1 MITMSNTKKADPYRR
16 LLKWTIILLVL
27 LALLATAYVL
37 MDKYQQGER
46 DRAAL
51 RIEEENQGLI
61 EAYNQRLASFQ
72 ESQQGSGEVRAWPTP
87 RESGWDVLDVS
98 DFPVAAAQQA
108 AVTREELLLG
118 GLLLVNRWHAMP
130 PDFTLAE
137 PHLKSIGGETNFRV
151 GVTNREVQALDTVI
165 TALDAMLAAAKEAG
179 LESYIVRQGYRT
191 AQEQTELWE
200 KEVALYTDR
209 YAGDALIERARV
221 RVAYP
226 GTSDYHTGM
235 SVFMDVYNRNDSTLN
250 AMAFQ
255 TTEQARWLN
264 EHAAEYGFI
273 FRFPVQGY
281 PTPDTV
287 DKSHKTGI
295 DLSNMDVYRYVSV
308 PHAMTMKA
316 LGFSLE
322 EYIDYLIAH
331 PHLAVYLDGEL
342 KYEIYRVEGGNED
355 TDISLTAG
363 AREYVAS
370 TDNMNGLVV
379 ALVY

>member
-1 MITMSNTKKADPYRR
+1 MSNTKKADPYRR

-72 ESQQGSGEVRAWPTP
+72 ESQQGSGEVPVWPTP

-98 DFPVAAAQQA
+98 GFPVAAAQQA

-151 GVTNREVQALDTVI
+151 GVTSREVQALTPVI
-165 TALDAMLAAAKEAG
+165 TALDAMIAAARTAG
-179 LESYIVRQGYRT
+179 FESYIVRQGYRT

-200 KEVALYTDR
+200 REVALYTDR
-209 YAGDALIERARV
+209 YAGDALVEKAREK
-221 RVAYP
+221 VAYP

>member
-1 MITMSNTKKADPYRR
+1 MMSNTKKADPYRR
-16 LLKWTIILLVL
+16 LLRWTIILLVL

-46 DRAAL
+46 DRAAQ
-51 RIEEENQGLI
+51 RIEEENKVLI
-61 EAYNQRLASFQ
+61 EDYNKRRAEFQ
-72 ESQQGSGEVRAWPTP
+72 ASQQTTGQTKPLPTP
-87 RESGWDVLDVS
+87 KESGWDVLDLS
-98 DFPVAAAQQA
+98 DFPVKAERDVAA
-108 AVTREELLLG
+108 TREEMLLG

-137 PHLKSIGGETNFRV
+137 PHLKSIGTETSFRV
-151 GVTNREVQALDTVI
+151 GVTGREVQVLEPVI
-165 TALDAMLAAAKEAG
+165 KALDAMIGDAKKAG

-191 AQEQTELWE
+191 ATEQTEIWN
-200 KEVALYTDR
+200 KELALYADR
-209 YAGDALIERARV
+209 YSGDALTEKARV

-235 SVFMDVYNRNDSTLN
+235 SVFMDVYNRNDSELN
-250 AMAFQ
+250 KMAFQ
-255 TTEQARWLN
+255 TTDQAKWMN

-281 PTPDTV
+281 PDASTV
-287 DKSHKTGI
+287 DKSYITGI
-295 DLSNMDVYRYVSV
+295 NLKDMDVYRYVGI

-316 LGFSLE
+316 LGMCLE

-331 PHLAVYLDGEL
+331 PHIAVYQDGVM
-342 KYEIYRVEGGNED
+342 KYEIYRVPGGNED
-355 TDISLTAG
+355 ATISLTAG
-363 AREYVAS
+363 AKEYSVS

-379 ALVY
+379 AMVY

>member
-1 MITMSNTKKADPYRR
+1 MMSNTKKADPYRR

-46 DRAAL
+46 EREAL
-51 RIEEENQGLI
+51 RIEEENKALI
-61 EAYNQRLASFQ
+61 EAYNKRRAEFQ
-72 ESQQGSGEVRAWPTP
+72 ASQQTQDETKNMPVPK
-87 RESGWDVLDVS
+87 ESGWDVLDLS
-98 DFPVAAAQQA
+98 EFPVQAEGEA

-137 PHLKSIGGETNFRV
+137 PHLKSIGTETNFRV
-151 GVTNREVQALDTVI
+151 GVTNRDVKLLSPVIAALDTMI
-165 TALDAMLAAAKEAG
+165 GDAKKAG

-191 AQEQTELWE
+191 AAEQTEIWN
-200 KEVALYTDR
+200 KELALYADR
-209 YAGDALIERARV
+209 YSGEALTEKARV

-235 SVFMDVYNRNDSTLN
+235 SLFMDVYNRNDSELN

-255 TTEQARWLN
+255 TTDQAKWLN

-273 FRFPVQGY
+273 FRFPVQNY
-281 PTPDTV
+281 PAPDTV
-287 DKSHKTGI
+287 DKSYITGI
-295 DLSNMDVYRYVSV
+295 NLKDMDVYRYVGI
-308 PHAMTMKA
+308 PHAMTMQA

-322 EYIDYLIAH
+322 EYVDYLIAH
-331 PHLAVYLDGEL
+331 PHIAVYQDGVM
-342 KYEIYRVEGGNED
+342 KYEIYRVPGGNED
-355 TDISLTAG
+355 TNVSLTAG
-363 AREYVAS
+363 AKEYLAS

-379 ALVY
+379 AISY

>member
-1 MITMSNTKKADPYRR
+1 MSNTKKADPYRR

-51 RIEEENQGLI
+51 RIEEENQALI
-61 EAYNQRLASFQ
+61 AAYNQRLAAFQ
-72 ESQQGSGEVRAWPTP
+72 ESQQGSGEVPVWPTP

-98 DFPVAAAQQA
+98 GFPVAAAQQA

-130 PDFTLAE
+130 SDFTLAE
-137 PHLKSIGGETNFRV
+137 PYLKSIGGETNFRV
-151 GVTNREVQALDTVI
+151 GVTSREVQALTPVI
-165 TALDAMLAAAKEAG
+165 TALDAMIAAARTAG
-179 LESYIVRQGYRT
+179 FESYIVRQGYRT

-200 KEVALYTDR
+200 REVALYTDR
-209 YAGDALIERARV
+209 YAGDALVEKAREK
-221 RVAYP
+221 VAYP

-355 TDISLTAG
+355 TNISLTAG

>member
-1 MITMSNTKKADPYRR
+1 MSNTKKADPYRR

-27 LALLATAYVL
+27 LALVATAYVL

-51 RIEEENQGLI
+51 RIEEENQVLI
-61 EAYNQRLASFQ
+61 EDYNQRLARFR
-72 ESQQGSGEVRAWPTP
+72 ESQQTTGEVRSWPAP
-87 RESGWDVLDVS
+87 KESGWDVLDVS
-98 DFPVAAAQQA
+98 DFPVAAAEEA

-137 PHLKSIGGETNFRV
+137 PQLKSIGTETSFRV
-151 GVTNREVQALDTVI
+151 GVTNREVRVLAPVI
-165 TALDAMLAAAKEAG
+165 TALDAMIGAAREAG

-191 AQEQTELWE
+191 AQEQTVLWDA
-200 KEVALYTDR
+200 EVALYTDR
-209 YAGDALIERARV
+209 FSGDALTERARQ
-221 RVAYP
+221 RVAFP

-235 SVFMDVYNRNDSTLN
+235 SVFMDVYNRNDSALN

-255 TTEQARWLN
+255 TTEQAKWLN
-264 EHAAEYGFI
+264 EHAPEYGFI
-273 FRFPVQGY
+273 FRFPTQGY
-281 PTPDTV
+281 PAKDTV

-295 DLSNMDVYRYVSV
+295 NLSAMDVYRYVSV
-308 PHAMTMKA
+308 PHALTMKV
-316 LGFSLE
+316 LGFCLE

-331 PHLAVYLDGEL
+331 PHIAVYQDGEL
-342 KYEIYRVEGGNED
+342 KYEIYRVTGGNED
-355 TDISLTAG
+355 TEIALTAG
-363 AREYVAS
+363 TREYVAS

>member
-1 MITMSNTKKADPYRR
+1 MMSNTKKADPYRR

-46 DRAAL
+46 EREAL
-51 RIEEENQGLI
+51 RIEEENKALI
-61 EAYNQRLASFQ
+61 EAYNKRRAEFQ
-72 ESQQGSGEVRAWPTP
+72 ASQQTP
-87 RESGWDVLDVS
+87 DETKNMPVPKESGWDVLDLS
-98 DFPVAAAQQA
+98 EFPVQAEGEA

-137 PHLKSIGGETNFRV
+137 PHLKSIGTETKFRV
-151 GVTNREVQALDTVI
+151 GVTNRDVKLLSPVIAALDTMI
-165 TALDAMLAAAKEAG
+165 GDAKKAG
-179 LESYIVRQGYRT
+179 LENYIVRQGYRT
-191 AQEQTELWE
+191 AAEQTEIWN
-200 KEVALYTDR
+200 KELALYADR
-209 YAGDALIERARV
+209 YSGEALTEKARV

-235 SVFMDVYNRNDSTLN
+235 SLFMDVYNRNDSALN

-255 TTEQARWLN
+255 TTDQAKWLN

-273 FRFPVQGY
+273 FRFPVQNY
-281 PTPDTV
+281 PAPDTV
-287 DKSHKTGI
+287 DKSYITGI
-295 DLSNMDVYRYVSV
+295 NLKDMDVYRYVGV
-308 PHAMTMKA
+308 PHAMTMQA

-322 EYIDYLIAH
+322 EYVDYLIAH
-331 PHLAVYLDGEL
+331 PHIAVYQDGVM
-342 KYEIYRVEGGNED
+342 KYEIYRVPGGNED
-355 TDISLTAG
+355 TNVSLTAG
-363 AREYVAS
+363 AKEYLAS

-379 ALVY
+379 AISY

>member
-1 MITMSNTKKADPYRR
+1 MMSNTKKADPYRR

-27 LALLATAYVL
+27 LALLATGYVL

-51 RIEEENQGLI
+51 RIEEENKTLI
-61 EAYNQRLASFQ
+61 EEYNKRRAEFQ
-72 ESQQGSGEVRAWPTP
+72 ASQQTSEDTKAWPAP
-87 RESGWDVLDVS
+87 KESGWDVLDLS
-98 DFPVAAAQQA
+98 EFPVQAAQDA

-130 PDFTLAE
+130 ADFTLAE
-137 PHLKSIGGETNFRV
+137 PHLKSIGTETGFRV
-151 GVTNREVQALDTVI
+151 GVTGRDVKLLEPAIKALDTMI
-165 TALDAMLAAAKEAG
+165 GEAKKAG
-179 LESYIVRQGYRT
+179 MENYIVRWGYRT
-191 AQEQTELWE
+191 AEAQTELWN
-200 KEVALYTDR
+200 KELALYQDR
-209 YAGDALIERARV
+209 YSGDALTEKARV

-235 SVFMDVYNRNDSTLN
+235 SVYMDVYNRNDSALN

-255 TTEQARWLN
+255 TTEQAKWLN
-264 EHAAEYGFI
+264 EHGPEYGFI
-273 FRFPVQGY
+273 FRFPIQDY
-281 PTPDTV
+281 PSPDTV
-287 DKSHKTGI
+287 DKSYVTGI
-295 DLSNMDVYRYVSV
+295 NLKDMDVYRYVSV
-308 PHAMTMKA
+308 PHAMTMKI

-331 PHLAVYLDGEL
+331 PHIAVYQDGVM

-355 TDISLTAG
+355 GSISLTSA
-363 AREYVAS
+363 AREYIAS

-379 ALVY
+379 AMVY

>member
-1 MITMSNTKKADPYRR
+1 MSNTKKADPYRR

>member
-151 GVTNREVQALDTVI
+151 GVTSREVQALTPVI
-165 TALDAMLAAAKEAG
+165 TALDAMIAAARTAG
-179 LESYIVRQGYRT
+179 FESYIVRQGYRT

-200 KEVALYTDR
+200 REVALYTDR
-209 YAGDALIERARV
+209 YAGDALVEKAREK
-221 RVAYP
+221 VAYP

>member
-72 ESQQGSGEVRAWPTP
+72 ESQQGSWEVRAWPTP

-179 LESYIVRQGYRT
+179 LESYIGRQGYRT
-191 AQEQTELWE
+191 AQEQTEL
-200 KEVALYTDR
+200 
-209 YAGDALIERARV
+209 
-221 RVAYP
+221 
-226 GTSDYHTGM
+226 
-235 SVFMDVYNRNDSTLN
+235 
-250 AMAFQ
+250 
-255 TTEQARWLN
+255 
-264 EHAAEYGFI
+264 
-273 FRFPVQGY
+273 
-281 PTPDTV
+281 
-287 DKSHKTGI
+287 
-295 DLSNMDVYRYVSV
+295 
-308 PHAMTMKA
+308 
-316 LGFSLE
+316 
-322 EYIDYLIAH
+322 
-331 PHLAVYLDGEL
+331 
-342 KYEIYRVEGGNED
+342 
-355 TDISLTAG
+355 
-363 AREYVAS
+363 
-370 TDNMNGLVV
+370 
-379 ALVY
+379 

>member
-1 MITMSNTKKADPYRR
+1 
-16 LLKWTIILLVL
+16 
-27 LALLATAYVL
+27 
-37 MDKYQQGER
+37 
-46 DRAAL
+46 
-51 RIEEENQGLI
+51 
-61 EAYNQRLASFQ
+61 
-72 ESQQGSGEVRAWPTP
+72 
-87 RESGWDVLDVS
+87 
-98 DFPVAAAQQA
+98 
-108 AVTREELLLG
+108 
-118 GLLLVNRWHAMP
+118 
-130 PDFTLAE
+130 
-137 PHLKSIGGETNFRV
+137 
-151 GVTNREVQALDTVI
+151 
-165 TALDAMLAAAKEAG
+165 
-179 LESYIVRQGYRT
+179 
-191 AQEQTELWE
+191 
-200 KEVALYTDR
+200 
-209 YAGDALIERARV
+209 
-221 RVAYP
+221 VAYP